1 MTSVILSKKIL
12 CSGHK
17 TPFTFKL
24 PYEVSSCRREQEVS
38 VHSASSSI
46 HTQLSGQA
54 YVLQSKEIAV
64 ITNKTMIDMNSSF
77 LVLTDARI
85 TSITTNMRIIARI
98 TSITRIMSITDQGL
112 QGLRGF
118 MRIMDQGLQDY
129 EGYEDYGSRDYE
141 DYMLVILVIL
151 GHVTYWRPS

>member
-1 MTSVILSKKIL
+1 MTSVILSRKIL

-85 TSITTNMRIIARI
+85 TKNDEDYKDYKYYKDYSKVYK
-98 TSITRIMSITDQGL
+98 
-112 QGLRGF
+112 
-118 MRIMDQGLQDY
+118 DY
-129 EGYEDYGSRDYE
+129 EGYEDYGSRITGITRVMRIMDQG
-141 DYMLVILVIL
+141 LRGL
-151 GHVTYWRPS
+151 

>member
-1 MTSVILSKKIL
+1 MTSVILSRKIL

-64 ITNKTMIDMNSSF
+64 ITDKTMIDMNSSF

-85 TSITTNMRIIARI
+85 TSITRNMRIIARF
-98 TSITRIMSITDQGL
+98 TRITRVMRITDE
-112 QGLRGF
+112 
-118 MRIMDQGLQDY
+118 GLQDY
-129 EGYEDYGSRDYE
+129 EGYKDYGSRITRITCF
-141 DYMLVILVIL
+141 VILVIL
-151 GHVTYWRPS
+151 GHVMCRRPSCKNRRERITGL